1 MDGKYFGLSGSPL
14 FASARSGRSCWNTP
28 LTKRTTMA
36 TIVFNN
42 RFCGDIFLFLF
53 LCNLSLSACLILKRA
68 RVSLSL
74 FLFLSLSLCLSV
86 CVCSRAV
93 RGTTGGVSLKSEQ
106 EDRKKTSPFDFFV
119 TMISLVPFLLSS
131 SSSSKVSRGHICHKP

>member
-1 MDGKYFGLSGSPL
+1 
-14 FASARSGRSCWNTP
+14 
-28 LTKRTTMA
+28 MA

-74 FLFLSLSLCLSV
+74 FLFLSLSLSLCVRVLACGPGYDRGGSLSKV
-86 CVCSRAV
+86 N
-93 RGTTGGVSLKSEQ
+93 
-106 EDRKKTSPFDFFV
+106 KKTEKKLLRL
-119 TMISLVPFLLSS
+119 IFL
-131 SSSSKVSRGHICHKP
+131 

>member
-42 RFCGDIFLFLF
+42 RFCGDIFSYFYF
-53 LCNLSLSACLILKRA
+53 CVISLSACLILKRA

-74 FLFLSLSLCLSV
+74 SFFLSLSLCLSV

-106 EDRKKTSPFDFFV
+106 QEDRKNTSPFDFFV
-119 TMISLVPFLLSS
+119 VISRSFSS
-131 SSSSKVSRGHICHKP
+131 LYSQVSRGRLLLIIITK

>member
-1 MDGKYFGLSGSPL
+1 VDGKYFGLSGSPL

-53 LCNLSLSACLILKRA
+53 LCNLSLCVSYIKA
-68 RVSLSL
+68 RPRFSLSL
-74 FLFLSLSLCLSV
+74 SLSLSLCLSV

-131 SSSSKVSRGHICHKP
+131 SSSSKVSRGHICHMP